1 MADQET
7 LRFALKDFQP
17 ATFPERG
24 AHAPFT
30 SPLLLH
36 ARLRISPTGAR
47 ELVIRN
53 PGGGEGWYVGAW
65 GGMVDT
71 ARITVHDRLLYRRIE
86 AAHAVAP
93 VEVRRVAR
101 SVALE
106 GYAGRIAQDAA
117 RAAAASEERDRREA
131 FARLLLVLAPAA
143 AAPIAGARSQA
154 DLAALAPSLLA
165 SLGTAPAGELAGRLD
180 ALAVELAP
188 AGIAPDA
195 PGLLARDLAGV
206 RGLAAELEA
215 AALAD
220 PHLDTWAVGA
230 VRQAARAAIRLA
242 GQAQQVVQEALA
254 DPAAVLAGWPGTLA
268 PLAAQ
273 QGRMAWLLDGFPALI
288 ATWRAG
294 RDKGTQATR
303 QALAELADHLPPL
316 PREIT
321 GGQVRTPARDARGA
335 PRRAVAAGEDWL
347 AGIAERDLVAR
358 NEALLARAM

>member
-1 MADQET
+1 MADQDS

-36 ARLRISPTGAR
+36 ARLRISPANAR

-65 GGMVDT
+65 GGMVDA

-86 AAHAVAP
+86 AAHAVTPIA
-93 VEVRRVAR
+93 VRRVAR
-101 SVALE
+101 GVALE

-117 RAAAASEERDRREA
+117 RAAQAAEARDRREA
-131 FARLLLVLAPAA
+131 FARLLLVLAPHADRAIAA
-143 AAPIAGARSQA
+143 ARSQQ
-154 DLAALAPSLLA
+154 DLAALAPALLGA
-165 SLGTAPAGELAGRLD
+165 SGRDWAGRLD
-180 ALAVELAP
+180 ALATELAP
-188 AGIAPDA
+188 AGIAADA
-195 PGLLARDLAGV
+195 PGLLARDLAAV
-206 RGLAAELEA
+206 RGLVAELEA

-220 PHLDTWAVGA
+220 PHLEAWAVAA

-242 GQAQQVVQEALA
+242 GQAQAAVQQALA
-254 DPAAVLAGWPGTLA
+254 DPAAVLAGWPDTLA

-273 QGRMAWLLDGFPALI
+273 QDRMAWLLDGFPALI

-321 GGQVRTPARDARGA
+321 GGQVRPARDARA
-335 PRRAVAAGEDWL
+335 TPRRAVAAGEDWL